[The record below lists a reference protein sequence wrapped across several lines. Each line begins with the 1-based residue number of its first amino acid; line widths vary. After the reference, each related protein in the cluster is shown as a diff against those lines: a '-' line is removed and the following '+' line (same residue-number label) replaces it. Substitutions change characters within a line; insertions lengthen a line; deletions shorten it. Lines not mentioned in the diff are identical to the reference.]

1 MRDEKIMCG
10 GIQSL
15 EASGVGQPNNRERKY
30 MCHECDD
37 EGIEPQEFT
46 LDMIP
51 EEEQEEFL
59 DFAVD
64 KFKKVMEK
72 AIDHDILFELI
83 TEWPVEKQAMF
94 TFATVMEDK
103 LLGDD

>member
-1 MRDEKIMCG
+1 
-10 GIQSL
+10 
-15 EASGVGQPNNRERKY
+15 
-30 MCHECDD
+30 MCHECGD
-37 EGIEPQEFT
+37 EEEQQEFT

-64 KFKKVMEK
+64 KFRKVMDK
-72 AIDHDILFELI
+72 AIEHEILFELI
-83 TEWPVEKQAMF
+83 TEWPTQKQAMF

>member
-1 MRDEKIMCG
+1 
-10 GIQSL
+10 
-15 EASGVGQPNNRERKY
+15 
-30 MCHECDD
+30 MCHECGD
-37 EGIEPQEFT
+37 EEEQQEFT

-64 KFKKVMEK
+64 KFRKVMDK
-72 AIDHDILFELI
+72 AIEHDILFELI
-83 TEWPVEKQAMF
+83 TEWPTQKQAMF

>member
-1 MRDEKIMCG
+1 
-10 GIQSL
+10 
-15 EASGVGQPNNRERKY
+15 
-30 MCHECDD
+30 MCHECGDD
-37 EGIEPQEFT
+37 DQQEEFT

-64 KFKKVMEK
+64 KFRKVMDK
-72 AIDHDILFELI
+72 AIEHDILYELI
-83 TEWPVEKQAMF
+83 TEWPTQKQAMF
-94 TFATVMEDK
+94 TFATVMEDR

>member
-1 MRDEKIMCG
+1 
-10 GIQSL
+10 
-15 EASGVGQPNNRERKY
+15 

-37 EGIEPQEFT
+37 ENMEQEEFN
-46 LDMIP
+46 LNMIP

-59 DFAVD
+59 DYAVD
-64 KFKKVMEK
+64 KFKKVMDK
-72 AIDHDILFELI
+72 AIKHDILFELI
-83 TEWPVEKQAMF
+83 TEWPAAKQAMF

>member
-1 MRDEKIMCG
+1 
-10 GIQSL
+10 
-15 EASGVGQPNNRERKY
+15 
-30 MCHECDD
+30 MCHECGD
-37 EGIEPQEFT
+37 EEQEDQEFT

-64 KFKKVMEK
+64 KFRKVMNK
-72 AIDHDILFELI
+72 AIEHDILYELI
-83 TEWPVEKQAMF
+83 TEWPTQKQAMF
-94 TFATVMEDK
+94 TFATVMEDR

>member
-1 MRDEKIMCG
+1 
-10 GIQSL
+10 
-15 EASGVGQPNNRERKY
+15 

-37 EGIEPQEFT
+37 EGIEPQEFI

-51 EEEQEEFL
+51 EEEREEFL
-59 DFAVD
+59 DYAVD
-64 KFKKVMEK
+64 KFKKVMDK
-72 AIDHDILFELI
+72 AVDHDILFELI
-83 TEWPVEKQAMF
+83 TEWPAQKQAMF

>member
-1 MRDEKIMCG
+1 
-10 GIQSL
+10 
-15 EASGVGQPNNRERKY
+15 

-37 EGIEPQEFT
+37 EGMEQEEFT

-51 EEEQEEFL
+51 EEEREEFL
-59 DFAVD
+59 DYAVD
-64 KFKKVMEK
+64 KFKKVMDK
-72 AIDHDILFELI
+72 AINHDILFELI

-103 LLGDD
+103 LFGDD

>member
-1 MRDEKIMCG
+1 
-10 GIQSL
+10 
-15 EASGVGQPNNRERKY
+15 

-37 EGIEPQEFT
+37 ENMEQEEFN
-46 LDMIP
+46 LNMIP

-59 DFAVD
+59 DYAVD
-64 KFKKVMEK
+64 KFKKVMDK
-72 AIDHDILFELI
+72 AIEHDILFELI
-83 TEWPVEKQAMF
+83 TEWPAAKQAMF

>member
-1 MRDEKIMCG
+1 
-10 GIQSL
+10 
-15 EASGVGQPNNRERKY
+15 

-37 EGIEPQEFT
+37 EGIEEQEFT

-72 AIDHDILFELI
+72 AIQHDILFELI
-83 TEWPVEKQAMF
+83 TEWPVQKQAMF

-103 LLGDD
+103 LLGDE

>member
-1 MRDEKIMCG
+1 
-10 GIQSL
+10 
-15 EASGVGQPNNRERKY
+15 

-37 EGIEPQEFT
+37 ENMEQEEFN
-46 LDMIP
+46 LNMIP

-59 DFAVD
+59 DYAVD
-64 KFKKVMEK
+64 KFKKVMDK
-72 AIDHDILFELI
+72 AVEHDILFELI
-83 TEWPVEKQAMF
+83 TEWPAAKQAMF

>member
-1 MRDEKIMCG
+1 
-10 GIQSL
+10 
-15 EASGVGQPNNRERKY
+15 
-30 MCHECDD
+30 MCHECGD
-37 EGIEPQEFT
+37 EEQEELEFS

-64 KFKKVMEK
+64 KFRKVMDK
-72 AIDHDILFELI
+72 AIEHDILFELI
-83 TEWPVEKQAMF
+83 TEWPAPKQAMF

>member
-1 MRDEKIMCG
+1 
-10 GIQSL
+10 
-15 EASGVGQPNNRERKY
+15 

-72 AIDHDILFELI
+72 AINHDILFELI
-83 TEWPVEKQAMF
+83 TQWPAEKQAMF
-94 TFATVMEDK
+94 TLATVMEDR